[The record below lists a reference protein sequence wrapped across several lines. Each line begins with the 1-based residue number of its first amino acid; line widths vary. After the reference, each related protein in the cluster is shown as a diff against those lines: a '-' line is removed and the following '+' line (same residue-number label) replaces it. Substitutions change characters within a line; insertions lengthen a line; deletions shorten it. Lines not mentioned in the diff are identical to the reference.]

1 MAFNTQ
7 DETDEFLIDN
17 YTRAQNKLRN

>member
-17 YTRAQNKLRN
+17 YTHAQNKLRN